1 MKRRKEIIETVKK
14 MREDL
19 RKDEAMM
26 YVIYIIELFIVIWA
40 ISCTRD
46 YMEFLP
52 YRIESIM

>member
-1 MKRRKEIIETVKK
+1 MKK